1 MNISE
6 EEQAMRIGTR
16 IGREIILAF
25 KEKFDEE
32 LPKWGPHAAWSI
44 ADDMITKKLDQMKQ
58 AELQVKRE
66 MGWGGSGRNLVI
78 FAEVLNKTID
88 NMMQQFKHSYLEPI
102 FNEAVARH
110 QQEQQQEQARQQHE
124 AMRREQ
130 ERMRWTQW
138 DAEQAEMTRQAEM
151 ARQAQEIINA
161 RARQQQERARQAEQE
176 RARQAQEEQAS
187 EAQEG
192 ERVRQERMRR
202 EAEEE
207 RARQEQ
213 ERARQE
219 YERSRYPTGD
229 ENEKSRLV
237 EELRT
242 HGITDKKS
250 YYKWSVKNHPDMSKK
265 RGDSQEQI
273 DTQDALFRD
282 VIGRREKLRGIDP
295 ENAVFKFSMGRKT
308 GRRGMSPKKSPHK
321 TRKSPK
327 KSPHKT
333 RKSPKKS
340 PHKTRK
346 SR

>member
-44 ADDMITKKLDQMKQ
+44 ADSMITKKLDQMKQ

-110 QQEQQQEQARQQHE
+110 QQEQQQQQARQQHE

-130 ERMRWTQW
+130 ERMYWTQW
-138 DAEQAEMTRQAEM
+138 DAEQAEIARQAEM

-161 RARQQQERARQAEQE
+161 RARQAEQERARQAEQE
-176 RARQAQEEQAS
+176 RARQQHESASQAEQERARQ
-187 EAQEG
+187 QH
-192 ERVRQERMRR
+192 ERARQEYERQ
-202 EAEEE
+202 EQE

-219 YERSRYPTGD
+219 YERPRPPTGAGD
-229 ENEKSRLV
+229 RRSILA
-237 EELRT
+237 EELRSY
-242 HGITDKKS
+242 GITDKRS
-250 YYKWSVKNHPDMSKK
+250 YNKWALRNHPDK
-265 RGDSQEQI
+265 SQAPGQE
-273 DTQDALFRD
+273 ALFQKVTVLWKELD
-282 VIGRREKLRGIDP
+282 DINNPGF
-295 ENAVFKFSMGRKT
+295 NFSMGRKT
-308 GRRGMSPKKSPHK
+308 GRRG
-321 TRKSPK
+321 KSPK
-327 KSPHKT
+327 KSPRKT

>member
-44 ADDMITKKLDQMKQ
+44 ADSMITKKLDEMKQ

-66 MGWGGSGRNLVI
+66 MGWGGSGGNLVI

-130 ERMRWTQW
+130 ERMYWTQW
-138 DAEQAEMTRQAEM
+138 DAEQAEIARQAEM

-161 RARQQQERARQAEQE
+161 RARQAEQE
-176 RARQAQEEQAS
+176 RARQQH
-187 EAQEG
+187 
-192 ERVRQERMRR
+192 ERARQEYERQEQER
-202 EAEEE
+202 E
-207 RARQEQ
+207 RQEQ

-219 YERSRYPTGD
+219 YERSRYPTGAGD
-229 ENEKSRLV
+229 RRSILA
-237 EELRT
+237 EELRSY
-242 HGITDKKS
+242 GITDKRS
-250 YYKWSVKNHPDMSKK
+250 YNKWTLRNHPDK
-265 RGDSQEQI
+265 RQAPGQE
-273 DTQDALFRD
+273 ALFAKVTVLWKELD
-282 VIGRREKLRGIDP
+282 DINNPGFNFG
-295 ENAVFKFSMGRKT
+295 MGRKT

-333 RKSPKKS
+333 RKSP
-340 PHKTRK
+340 HKTRK